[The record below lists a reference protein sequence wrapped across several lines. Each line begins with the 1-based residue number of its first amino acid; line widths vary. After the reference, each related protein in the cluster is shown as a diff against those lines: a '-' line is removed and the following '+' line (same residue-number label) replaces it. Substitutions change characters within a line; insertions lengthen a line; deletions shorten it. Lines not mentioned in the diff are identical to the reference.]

1 MGMSLAVLKLNFEKG
16 DNKSE
21 LCFPRVH
28 MNQSQYLFC
37 LKEKESLIERET
49 EKSFPVIHRVV
60 REKILHTKNLMQTLL
75 PLNKKLRS
83 VRW

>member
-1 MGMSLAVLKLNFEKG
+1 M
-16 DNKSE
+16 
-21 LCFPRVH
+21 
-28 MNQSQYLFC
+28 
-37 LKEKESLIERET
+37 IERET